1 MTDKATD
8 TERNEKKLFLEIK
21 ANAYSL
27 SWNVDI
33 SFAKMMLPVLESF
46 LKRGAN
52 GIDWGLS
59 HLNKFE
65 VFFIHNKRKWIS
77 KSSLVKKYVEYR
89 RKSFLKKLNLSLETL
104 KDMLNDN
111 PAYLKKRWDILPLCP
126 IKFDNIETEIIGP
139 SGKKEKGYQM
149 VPKKGYEEASDY
161 NTSIVLHNFNR
172 EKLRKRWRDKN
183 LKWFI
188 YNMDKLWW

>member
-1 MTDKATD
+1 MTNKAKD
-8 TERNEKKLFLEIK
+8 TEHNEKKLFLAIK
-21 ANAYSL
+21 ANARSL

-33 SFAKMMLPVLESF
+33 SFAKMILPVLESF
-46 LKRGAN
+46 LKYGAN
-52 GIDWGLS
+52 SIDWGLS

-65 VFFIHNKRKWIS
+65 IFFIYNKRKWIS
-77 KSSLVKKYVEYR
+77 KSLFVKKYVEYR
-89 RKSFLKKLNLSLETL
+89 HKNFLKKLNLSLETL

-111 PAYLKKRWDILPLCP
+111 PTYLKKRWDILPLCS
-126 IKFDNIETEIIGP
+126 IKFDHIETDIIGL

-161 NTSIVLHNFNR
+161 NTSIIFHNINR